1 MTVSRTGDSSGDNKK
16 WKDSGPML
24 KVVSTVEARFG
35 CRL

>member
-1 MTVSRTGDSSGDNKK
+1 MRVSWTGDSSGYNKK
-16 WKDSGPML
+16 WKDSAPML